1 MVAELRLS
9 ATAREDIVDLLAWTT
24 EHFGEQARLRYE
36 RLIVTALRD
45 LAEDPER
52 VGSIDRAELGLHVR
66 IYHLRNSRDWARNE
80 NGIVRRP
87 RHFLLYRVSPAGVIG
102 IGRVLHDAMELE
114 RHLPALYG
122 DE

>member
-1 MVAELRLS
+1 MAVELRLS

-24 EHFGEQARLRYE
+24 EQFGEQARLRYE
-36 RLIVTALRD
+36 RLIATALND
-45 LAEDPER
+45 LADDPQR

-66 IYHLRNSRDWARNE
+66 SYHLRHSRDRARDQ

-87 RHFLLYRVSPAGVIG
+87 RHFLLYRVSPANVIG
-102 IGRVLHDAMELE
+102 VGRVLHDAMELE
-114 RHLPALYG
+114 RHLPSLYG